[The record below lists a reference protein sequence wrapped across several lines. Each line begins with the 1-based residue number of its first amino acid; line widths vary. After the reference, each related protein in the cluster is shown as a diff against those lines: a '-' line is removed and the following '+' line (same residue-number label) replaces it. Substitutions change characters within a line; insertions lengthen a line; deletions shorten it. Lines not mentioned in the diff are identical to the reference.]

1 MHLKIAWMSLDF
13 SNRAKPDI
21 QLFNVVTVLVVF
33 LAFFFFFFTFYLFK
47 KLLLL
52 LLSFFFGEEGEFYQF
67 YWQEHGVLS

>member
-33 LAFFFFFFTFYLFK
+33 LAFFFLF
-47 KLLLL
+47 LYF
-52 LLSFFFGEEGEFYQF
+52 LSF
-67 YWQEHGVLS
+67 